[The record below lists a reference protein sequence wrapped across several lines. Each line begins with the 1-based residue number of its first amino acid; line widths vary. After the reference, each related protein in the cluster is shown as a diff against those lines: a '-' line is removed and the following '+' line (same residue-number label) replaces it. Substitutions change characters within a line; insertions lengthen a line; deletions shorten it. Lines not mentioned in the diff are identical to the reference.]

1 MIGAEVN
8 RIVYKGD
15 GITTSFPYTFT
26 VLEKADIVVTLVD
39 KESKKK
45 TLTSD
50 YFIDMDKKE
59 ITYPGYAPGEEPAEA
74 ERPPVLPAGW
84 YLVIQRK
91 TKIDQQTSLGDKWPF
106 DVTEDALDKI
116 TRILQDLDTDS
127 KRHLKVSVEASGI
140 DPMLPSPKANMGF
153 YWDETGTKLVEGLNP
168 NAASESAA
176 ASSAAAA
183 RSAAAASASAKS
195 SAYHMEF
202 AQRWAVSSVSPD
214 DNVDSESTT
223 GMTQSSKT
231 WALYAKA
238 KAAESAERADATI
251 GADEEAETYAQ
262 DAKTYMAAAK
272 KAAADATTQA
282 AAASASEK
290 AAQTSENSA
299 AASASA
305 AKASENAARESEK
318 NADSRAQDAE
328 SAANGAKGYAA
339 SALADK
345 TAAESAA
352 NTAKAWSMS
361 DSSPDGVS
369 GNKSAKTW
377 AEIAASRAN
386 DVASSASASASSAS
400 DASTSASNAKISETN
415 AANSATSAAESAEKA
430 KAYIATTYS
439 KAEVD
444 AKIPTKTSRL
454 TNDSGYI
461 TNADISLE
469 ISAAKAE
476 VRADIPTKVSQLTND
491 AGYITK
497 ADITEGSTPD
507 LTPYMKKIADSDL
520 SMGSY
525 RLIFPGAKVSSE
537 PVNSAP
543 MLVIDTTRGSRGV
556 NIKGPNVLV
565 NGVPIAT
572 ETDLSDKL
580 DKTGTAAVATKATQ
594 DGAGNVIATT
604 YIKTVNNLKPDTSGN
619 VNLSGGA
626 GGNITVDSAL
636 SSTST
641 NAIQNRVVQQEFA
654 SVRATIPTKV
664 SQLTN
669 DSGYLTQHQSLDG
682 YVKTVNNTAPDSNGN
697 VTIAL
702 SGGGGVST
710 SESNTWTGK
719 QTFQKMKF
727 NFEGYNAPRIS
738 GATDNPSSSVAV
750 YNVQGNFTLDMSTL
764 AGLLSNGDA
773 TLFTAYIT
781 SNGAYT
787 LSIVNAGTLKY
798 VGSASDLAITTNG
811 MILNI
816 MLIKS
821 SSDDLSTVVQAS
833 ALS

>member
-39 KESKKK
+39 KEIKKK

-168 NAASESAA
+168 KA

-202 AQRWAVSSVSPD
+202 AQRWAASSVSPD
-214 DNVDSESTT
+214 DNADSESTT

-290 AAQTSENSA
+290 AAQTSETSA

-305 AKASENAARESEK
+305 AKASANAARESEK

-328 SAANGAKGYAA
+328 SAANDAKGYAA

-352 NTAKAWSMS
+352 NTAKTYAETATKKATAAG
-361 DSSPDGVS
+361 DSQ
-369 GNKSAKTW
+369 T
-377 AEIAASRAN
+377 AAAH
-386 DVASSASASASSAS
+386 SASSAK
-400 DASTSASNAKISETN
+400 ASADHAGESATIAADNAATATTCAAQASNARDAAIGAKDGAEAAQAN
-415 AANSATSAAESAEKA
+415 AKASATAATNSAASAQESAEKA
-430 KAYIATTYS
+430 KGYAAITNPVTSVKEDTT
-439 KAEVD
+439 KGGIVVTNALGGVTVVPL
-444 AKIPTKTSRL
+444 IPT
-454 TNDSGYI
+454 I
-461 TNADISLE
+461 
-469 ISAAKAE
+469 
-476 VRADIPTKVSQLTND
+476 
-491 AGYITK
+491 
-497 ADITEGSTPD
+497 
-507 LTPYMKKIADSDL
+507 
-520 SMGSY
+520 
-525 RLIFPGAKVSSE
+525 
-537 PVNSAP
+537 
-543 MLVIDTTRGSRGV
+543 
-556 NIKGPNVLV
+556 
-565 NGVPIAT
+565 
-572 ETDLSDKL
+572 
-580 DKTGTAAVATKATQ
+580 
-594 DGAGNVIATT
+594 
-604 YIKTVNNLKPDTSGN
+604 
-619 VNLSGGA
+619 
-626 GGNITVDSAL
+626 
-636 SSTST
+636 
-641 NAIQNRVVQQEFA
+641 
-654 SVRATIPTKV
+654 
-664 SQLTN
+664 
-669 DSGYLTQHQSLDG
+669 
-682 YVKTVNNTAPDSNGN
+682 
-697 VTIAL
+697 
-702 SGGGGVST
+702 
-710 SESNTWTGK
+710 
-719 QTFQKMKF
+719 
-727 NFEGYNAPRIS
+727 
-738 GATDNPSSSVAV
+738 
-750 YNVQGNFTLDMSTL
+750 TL
-764 AGLLSNGDA
+764 ASAEDIRA
-773 TLFTAYIT
+773 LFKEA
-781 SNGAYT
+781 
-787 LSIVNAGTLKY
+787 
-798 VGSASDLAITTNG
+798 
-811 MILNI
+811 
-816 MLIKS
+816 
-821 SSDDLSTVVQAS
+821 
-833 ALS
+833 

>member
-50 YFIDMDKKE
+50 YFIDMDKKK

-91 TKIDQQTSLGDKWPF
+91 TKIDQQISLGDKWPF

-127 KRHLKVSVEASGI
+127 KRHLEVSVEASGI

-168 NAASESAA
+168 KAASESAA

-202 AQRWAVSSVSPD
+202 AQRWATSSVSPD
-214 DNVDSESTT
+214 DNADSESTT

-272 KAAADATTQA
+272 KAAADATAQA

-290 AAQTSENSA
+290 AALTSETNA
-299 AASASA
+299 ASSASA

-352 NTAKAWSMS
+352 NTAKTYAETATKKATAAG
-361 DSSPDGVS
+361 DSQ
-369 GNKSAKTW
+369 T
-377 AEIAASRAN
+377 AAAH
-386 DVASSASASASSAS
+386 SASSAK
-400 DASTSASNAKISETN
+400 ASADHAGESATIAADNAATATTCAAQASNARDAAIGAKDGIEAAQANAKASATA
-415 AANSATSAAESAEKA
+415 AANSATSAQESAEKA
-430 KAYIATTYS
+430 KGYAAITNPVTSVKEDTTHGGIVVTN
-439 KAEVD
+439 ALGGVTVVPL
-444 AKIPTKTSRL
+444 IPT
-454 TNDSGYI
+454 I
-461 TNADISLE
+461 
-469 ISAAKAE
+469 
-476 VRADIPTKVSQLTND
+476 
-491 AGYITK
+491 
-497 ADITEGSTPD
+497 
-507 LTPYMKKIADSDL
+507 
-520 SMGSY
+520 
-525 RLIFPGAKVSSE
+525 
-537 PVNSAP
+537 
-543 MLVIDTTRGSRGV
+543 
-556 NIKGPNVLV
+556 
-565 NGVPIAT
+565 
-572 ETDLSDKL
+572 
-580 DKTGTAAVATKATQ
+580 
-594 DGAGNVIATT
+594 
-604 YIKTVNNLKPDTSGN
+604 
-619 VNLSGGA
+619 
-626 GGNITVDSAL
+626 
-636 SSTST
+636 
-641 NAIQNRVVQQEFA
+641 
-654 SVRATIPTKV
+654 
-664 SQLTN
+664 
-669 DSGYLTQHQSLDG
+669 
-682 YVKTVNNTAPDSNGN
+682 
-697 VTIAL
+697 
-702 SGGGGVST
+702 
-710 SESNTWTGK
+710 
-719 QTFQKMKF
+719 
-727 NFEGYNAPRIS
+727 
-738 GATDNPSSSVAV
+738 
-750 YNVQGNFTLDMSTL
+750 TL
-764 AGLLSNGDA
+764 ASAEDIRA
-773 TLFTAYIT
+773 LFKEA
-781 SNGAYT
+781 
-787 LSIVNAGTLKY
+787 
-798 VGSASDLAITTNG
+798 
-811 MILNI
+811 
-816 MLIKS
+816 
-821 SSDDLSTVVQAS
+821 
-833 ALS
+833 

>member
-26 VLEKADIVVTLVD
+26 VLGKADIVVTLVD

-127 KRHLKVSVEASGI
+127 KRHLEISTEASGI

-176 ASSAAAA
+176 ASASAAAT
-183 RSAAAASASAKS
+183 SETNAAAS
-195 SAYHMEF
+195 
-202 AQRWAVSSVSPD
+202 
-214 DNVDSESTT
+214 
-223 GMTQSSKT
+223 
-231 WALYAKA
+231 
-238 KAAESAERADATI
+238 
-251 GADEEAETYAQ
+251 
-262 DAKTYMAAAK
+262 
-272 KAAADATTQA
+272 
-282 AAASASEK
+282 
-290 AAQTSENSA
+290 
-299 AASASA
+299 
-305 AKASENAARESEK
+305 
-318 NADSRAQDAE
+318 
-328 SAANGAKGYAA
+328 
-339 SALADK
+339 
-345 TAAESAA
+345 A

-377 AEIAASRAN
+377 AEEAKTSASNSANSASASKSSAATADYYANKAMGYAEAPLGQAPNGSKSARVWAEIAASRAN
-386 DVASSASASASSAS
+386 AAASSASVSASSAS

-444 AKIPTKTSRL
+444 AKIPTKTSQF
-454 TNDSGYI
+454 TNDSGYV

-469 ISAAKAE
+469 ISATKAE
-476 VRADIPTKVSQLTND
+476 VRADIPTQVSQLTND

-507 LTPYMKKIADSDL
+507 LTPYMKKSADSDL
-520 SMGSY
+520 IMSEY
-525 RLIFPGAKVSSE
+525 KIIFPKAKISSKL
-537 PVNSAP
+537 VNSVP
-543 MLVIDTTRGSRGV
+543 MLTIDTGGSRGLE
-556 NIKGPNVLV
+556 IIGAAFV
-565 NGVPIAT
+565 NGSQIAT
-572 ETDLSDKL
+572 KTDLSNKL
-580 DKTGTAAVATKATQ
+580 DKTGTATAATKATQ

-604 YIKTVNNLKPDTSGN
+604 YIKTVNNLKPDDSGN
-619 VNLSGGA
+619 VNISGGTNITVDTALSGTSNNAISNKAVYEALSGKLEKTGTAAAATKATQDGA
-626 GGNITVDSAL
+626 GNVIATTYIKTVNNLKPDDSGNVNISGGTGGNITVDSVL
-636 SSTST
+636 SPTST
-641 NAIQNRVVQQEFA
+641 NAIQNRVVQQEFT

-727 NFEGYNAPRIS
+727 NFESYNAPRIS
-738 GATDNPSSSVAV
+738 GATDNPSESVAV
-750 YNVQGNFTLDMSTL
+750 YNVQGGFTLDMSEL

-773 TLFTAYIT
+773 TVFTAYIAA
-781 SNGAYT
+781 NGSYT

-798 VGSASDLAITTNG
+798 AGSATDLAITANG
-811 MILNI
+811 LLLNI
-816 MLIKS
+816 ILIKS
-821 SSDDLSTVVQAS
+821 SNGVLSSVAQAS
-833 ALS
+833 TLS

>member
-168 NAASESAA
+168 KAASESAA

-202 AQRWAVSSVSPD
+202 AQRWAASSVSPD
-214 DNVDSESTT
+214 DNADSESTT

-290 AAQTSENSA
+290 AAQTSETSA

-305 AKASENAARESEK
+305 AKASANAARESEK

-328 SAANGAKGYAA
+328 SAANDAKGYAA

-352 NTAKAWSMS
+352 NTAKTYAETATKKATAAG
-361 DSSPDGVS
+361 DSQ
-369 GNKSAKTW
+369 TT
-377 AEIAASRAN
+377 AAH
-386 DVASSASASASSAS
+386 SASSAK
-400 DASTSASNAKISETN
+400 ASADHAGESATIAADNAATATTCAAQASNARDAAIGAKDGAEAAQAN
-415 AANSATSAAESAEKA
+415 AKASATAATNSAASAQESAEKA
-430 KAYIATTYS
+430 KGYAAITNPVTSVKEDTT
-439 KAEVD
+439 KGGIVVTNALGGVTVVPL
-444 AKIPTKTSRL
+444 IPT
-454 TNDSGYI
+454 I
-461 TNADISLE
+461 
-469 ISAAKAE
+469 
-476 VRADIPTKVSQLTND
+476 
-491 AGYITK
+491 
-497 ADITEGSTPD
+497 
-507 LTPYMKKIADSDL
+507 
-520 SMGSY
+520 
-525 RLIFPGAKVSSE
+525 
-537 PVNSAP
+537 
-543 MLVIDTTRGSRGV
+543 
-556 NIKGPNVLV
+556 
-565 NGVPIAT
+565 
-572 ETDLSDKL
+572 
-580 DKTGTAAVATKATQ
+580 
-594 DGAGNVIATT
+594 
-604 YIKTVNNLKPDTSGN
+604 
-619 VNLSGGA
+619 
-626 GGNITVDSAL
+626 
-636 SSTST
+636 
-641 NAIQNRVVQQEFA
+641 
-654 SVRATIPTKV
+654 
-664 SQLTN
+664 
-669 DSGYLTQHQSLDG
+669 
-682 YVKTVNNTAPDSNGN
+682 
-697 VTIAL
+697 
-702 SGGGGVST
+702 
-710 SESNTWTGK
+710 
-719 QTFQKMKF
+719 
-727 NFEGYNAPRIS
+727 
-738 GATDNPSSSVAV
+738 
-750 YNVQGNFTLDMSTL
+750 TL
-764 AGLLSNGDA
+764 ASAEDIRA
-773 TLFTAYIT
+773 LFKEA
-781 SNGAYT
+781 
-787 LSIVNAGTLKY
+787 
-798 VGSASDLAITTNG
+798 
-811 MILNI
+811 
-816 MLIKS
+816 
-821 SSDDLSTVVQAS
+821 
-833 ALS
+833 

>member
-39 KESKKK
+39 KERKKK
-45 TLTSD
+45 TLTGN

-59 ITYPGYAPGEEPAEA
+59 IIYPGYAPGEEPAEA
-74 ERPPVLPAGW
+74 ERPPVLPEGW

-127 KRHLKVSVEASGI
+127 KRHLEVSIEASGI

-176 ASSAAAA
+176 ASASAAAT
-183 RSAAAASASAKS
+183 SETNAAAS
-195 SAYHMEF
+195 
-202 AQRWAVSSVSPD
+202 
-214 DNVDSESTT
+214 
-223 GMTQSSKT
+223 
-231 WALYAKA
+231 
-238 KAAESAERADATI
+238 
-251 GADEEAETYAQ
+251 
-262 DAKTYMAAAK
+262 
-272 KAAADATTQA
+272 
-282 AAASASEK
+282 
-290 AAQTSENSA
+290 
-299 AASASA
+299 
-305 AKASENAARESEK
+305 
-318 NADSRAQDAE
+318 
-328 SAANGAKGYAA
+328 
-339 SALADK
+339 
-345 TAAESAA
+345 A

-377 AEIAASRAN
+377 AEEAKTSASNSANSASASESSAETADYYANKAMGYAEAPRGQAPNGSTSARLWAEIAGSKADAA
-386 DVASSASASASSAS
+386 VSSASASASSAS

-444 AKIPTKTSRL
+444 AKIPTKTSQL
-454 TNDSGYI
+454 TNDSEFVDTDTLVGSEQNLI
-461 TNADISLE
+461 AM
-469 ISAAKAE
+469 
-476 VRADIPTKVSQLTND
+476 IPTKTSQLTND

-520 SMGSY
+520 SMGGY
-525 RLIFPGAKVSSE
+525 RLFFPGVKVSSE
-537 PVNSAP
+537 PENSAP

-580 DKTGTAAVATKATQ
+580 DKTGTAAAATKATQ

-619 VNLSGGA
+619 VNISGGA
-626 GGNITVDSAL
+626 VGNITVDSAL

-641 NAIQNRVVQQEFA
+641 NAIQNRVVQQEFT
-654 SVRATIPTKV
+654 SVRAAIPTKV
-664 SQLTN
+664 SQLAN

-682 YVKTVNNTAPDSNGN
+682 YVKSVNNTKPDASGN
-697 VTIAL
+697 VTITV
-702 SGGGGVST
+702 SGGGSGSGVST
-710 SESNTWTGK
+710 STQNTWTAK
-719 QTFQKMKF
+719 QNFQHLKF
-727 NFEGYNAPRIS
+727 NFESFATARIS
-738 GATDNPSSSVAV
+738 GTYDSPATSIAT
-750 YNVQGNFTLDMSTL
+750 YNVTGALTLDMSTL
-764 AGLLSNGDA
+764 AGMIGNGD
-773 TLFTAYIT
+773 TSIFTAYIA
-781 SNGAYT
+781 SNGSYA
-787 LSIVNAGTLKY
+787 LSITNAGTLKY
-798 VGSASDLAITTNG
+798 AGSAADLAITASG
-811 MILNI
+811 LLLNI
-816 MLIKS
+816 FLTKNTSGVVTSIAQATK
-821 SSDDLSTVVQAS
+821 LS
-833 ALS
+833 